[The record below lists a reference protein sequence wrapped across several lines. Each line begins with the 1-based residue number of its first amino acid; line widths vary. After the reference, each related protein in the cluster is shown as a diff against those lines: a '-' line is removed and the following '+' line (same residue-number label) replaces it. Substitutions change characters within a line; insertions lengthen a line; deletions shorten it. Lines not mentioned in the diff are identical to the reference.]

1 MKITKRPPTP
11 AYAKPTASILM
22 KDKELQRIGDVRMQ
36 TFTAESILHVHNE
49 NLRIDRQEPGRLAT
63 GKQF

>member
-1 MKITKRPPTP
+1 
-11 AYAKPTASILM
+11 
-22 KDKELQRIGDVRMQ
+22 MQ

-63 GKQF
+63 GKQFQSTIKQDTLKPEKSQA